1 MNVTFKKITVIFLLL
16 LLVVCNIAIAEEEVQ
31 KKSPYTKEQLA
42 AEMDKIDGIFEE
54 VDVYIKSINW
64 RKWYLDKSKGEA
76 DEIAKILIKHG
87 YTDKF
92 HYVRISSFSD
102 VVTRDVIGVYIE
114 VIIRGKI
121 AKGIWMKTE
130 WWNEFDVPVITP
142 KKIPQWNKGKQNV
155 KSTRVL
161 KESYV

>member
-1 MNVTFKKITVIFLLL
+1 MKQIIFIFLLL
-16 LLVVCNIAIAEEEVQ
+16 LLLSVINTRADEEVPTE
-31 KKSPYTKEQLA
+31 KKAPYTKEQLA

-102 VVTRDVIGVYIE
+102 AVTRDVIGVYIE
-114 VIIRGKI
+114 ITIRCKI

>member
-1 MNVTFKKITVIFLLL
+1 MKQIIFIFLLL
-16 LLVVCNIAIAEEEVQ
+16 LLLSVITRADEEVPTE
-31 KKSPYTKEQLA
+31 KKAPYTKEQLA

-102 VVTRDVIGVYIE
+102 AVTRDVIGVYIE
-114 VIIRGKI
+114 ITIRGKI